1 MNRFRI
7 TCLLFFPLS
16 TSAQV
21 ICALGPAAASYKASE
36 DQRPTSDAMLMAGR
50 VNAAA
55 KTICGNTC
63 PAVIVLRNSTAA
75 NVMLIVDSGQGKLV
89 YSPQFFGVVDKQYGD
104 AGVIAVMAHVLGHAL
119 DDTLGAAWIKSGWSP
134 ELRADSW
141 AGCVLA
147 KNNLGAPDTSAAL
160 SALSALAS
168 YPSPSHP
175 NWTVRTAAIRT
186 GYIQCGGSGSQ
197 FDAAR
202 ISK

>member
-1 MNRFRI
+1 MQRFRI
-7 TCLLFFPLS
+7 ACLLFLPLS
-16 TSAQV
+16 ANAQV
-21 ICALGPAAASYKASE
+21 ICALGLGVASYKASE

-55 KTICGNTC
+55 KTMCGNTC
-63 PAVIVLRNSTAA
+63 PAVIVLRNPTAA
-75 NVMLIVDSGQGKLV
+75 NVMLIADNSQGKLV
-89 YSPQFFGVVDKQYGD
+89 YSPQFFGVVDQKYGD
-104 AGVIAVMAHVLGHAL
+104 PGVIAILAHVLGHAL

-147 KNNLGAPDTSAAL
+147 KNNLSAADTGA
-160 SALSALAS
+160 ALNALAS
-168 YPSPSHP
+168 YPSPAHP
-175 NWTVRTAAIRT
+175 GWTVRAAAIRI
-186 GYIQCGGSGSQ
+186 GYTQCGGSGSQ